1 MNCED
6 LKVWNRGNEAGLD
19 LETCLPRFGTA
30 VPPIQINSNSVLINR
45 DDSPANDAKSA
56 AHK

>member
-30 VPPIQINSNSVLINR
+30 VPPIQINSVLINR